1 MISTCLCSPARE
13 CEREEGSALEAAVLE
28 LWKEEAVLELWKEEA
43 VLELWKEEAAWAF
56 WKKTAALGL
65 WKQAAVFLSIPCWQ
79 REPAI

>member
-13 CEREEGSALEAAVLE
+13 CEREEGSALEA
-28 LWKEEAVLELWKEEA
+28 AVLELWKEEA

>member
-1 MISTCLCSPARE
+1 MISMCPCSPARE

-28 LWKEEAVLELWKEEA
+28 LWKEEAVLELWKEE
-43 VLELWKEEAAWAF
+43 VAWAF